1 MNVRPFRSADR
12 DAVIALWEACGLAR
26 SWNDPGRDI
35 ERKQGLQP
43 ELFLV
48 GFDGEVLVATVMAGY
63 EGHRGWV
70 NYLGVDPRHRRKG
83 YGRRIMHAAEGAL
96 AALGAPKVNL
106 QVRSE
111 NDEAVAFYRSL
122 GYEIEERVSLGK
134 RIESADPE
142 SAH

>member
-1 MNVRPFRSADR
+1 MNIRPFRSADR
-12 DAVIALWEACGLAR
+12 DAVVALWEACGLAR
-26 SWNDPGRDI
+26 SWNDAGRDI

-70 NYLGVDPRHRRKG
+70 NYLGVDPGHRRKG
-83 YGRRIMHAAEGAL
+83 YGRRMMRAAEEAL

-106 QVRSE
+106 QVRDG

-134 RIESADPE
+134 RIESANPE
-142 SAH
+142 SVR

>member
-1 MNVRPFRSADR
+1 MNIRPFRSADR
-12 DAVIALWEACGLAR
+12 DAVVALWEACGLAR
-26 SWNDPGRDI
+26 SWNDAGRDI

-70 NYLGVDPRHRRKG
+70 NYLGVDPGHRRKG
-83 YGRRIMHAAEGAL
+83 YGRRMMRAAEEAL
-96 AALGAPKVNL
+96 AGLGAPKVNL
-106 QVRSE
+106 QVRAG
-111 NDEAVAFYRSL
+111 NDEAVAFYRSV

-134 RIESADPE
+134 RIESDDR
-142 SAH
+142 

>member
-1 MNVRPFRSADR
+1 VNVRPFRSVDR

-26 SWNDPGRDI
+26 PWNDPGRDI

-83 YGRRIMHAAEGAL
+83 YGRRMMRAAEEAL

-106 QVRSE
+106 QVRGG

-134 RIESADPE
+134 RIESANPE
-142 SAH
+142 SIR